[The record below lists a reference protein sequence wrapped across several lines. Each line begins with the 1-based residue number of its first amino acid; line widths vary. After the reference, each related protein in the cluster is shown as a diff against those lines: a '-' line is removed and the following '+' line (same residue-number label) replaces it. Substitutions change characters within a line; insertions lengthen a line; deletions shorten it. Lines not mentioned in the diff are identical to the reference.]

1 MHGQN
6 QALCQLKPRGQ
17 TSVKTENPD
26 RLMTS
31 PQLAE
36 IMGVSLVTLS
46 RWRSAEKGPPFIRL
60 GPTSVRYSVS
70 AYQEW
75 LVNQAG

>member
-1 MHGQN
+1 MK
-6 QALCQLKPRGQ
+6 AD
-17 TSVKTENPD
+17 NPD

-31 PQLAE
+31 QQLAE
-36 IMGVSLVTLS
+36 IMGVSLITLS

-70 AYQEW
+70 AYQKW
-75 LVNQAG
+75 LQSQAG